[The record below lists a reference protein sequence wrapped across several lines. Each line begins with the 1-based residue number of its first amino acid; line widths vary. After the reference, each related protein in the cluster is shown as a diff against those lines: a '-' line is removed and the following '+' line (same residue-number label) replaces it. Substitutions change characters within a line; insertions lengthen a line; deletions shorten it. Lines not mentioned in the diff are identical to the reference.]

1 MTQPAAPV
9 PGETIEVMAGPLP
22 RGARWSPVVGEETLQ
37 VLDRMSDLD
46 DAGKM
51 KVQNEAV
58 SILARCMP
66 PDQTNAKT
74 TGLVLGQVQSGKT
87 MSFTTVTAL
96 SRDNGY
102 RIVIVVTGV
111 TVPLLEQ
118 SAARLRR
125 DLGLEQG
132 NRRWKHIQCVPK
144 TIINRAAISDALD
157 EWRDPNVAAKDRQ
170 SVLITVMKQHQNLQK
185 VIDVL
190 RTLPLGDVPT
200 LVIDDEA
207 DQASLNTKVQTNEES
222 TTYDKL
228 RDLRDCLPRHT
239 FLQYTA
245 TPQALLLIS
254 IINILSPAFAEMLT
268 PGDAYTG
275 GKSFFIDNPNIVREI
290 PSAEIPTKGVP
301 LTDPPESL
309 FFAMQLF
316 FLGVAAGM
324 DSNDGGNRSMLVH
337 PSVTRAEHAQ
347 FHQWVLAAKDEWK
360 DTLGKPADNA
370 DRVDLINEFR
380 PAYDDL
386 AQALLGL
393 PSFGE
398 LSNRLVRAIRRTQVE
413 KVNAAPGKTPTIDW
427 NHSYSFIL
435 VGGAAMDR
443 GYTVR
448 GLTVTYM
455 PRGLGGGNADTVQ
468 QRARFCGYWRS
479 YLRYRRVYLEADVF
493 AAFRDYVE
501 HEHDLRSR
509 LQTHRSSGRPL
520 PDWPRPFI
528 LDRSLRPTRNNVID
542 IPYQRRRFGDDW
554 FIAKAPHDSPAAV
567 ASNRTLVTALRQKL
581 RFLPDQG
588 NVNRTEHQKHLVA
601 ANVPLGELF
610 EQFLALVRFTKFQ
623 DSQNYV
629 SLLLLLK
636 TVLEQKPDVAATVY
650 LMSQGAARERSVG
663 QNDEIPTLFQGQAPV
678 NPPKLRGTVYPG
690 DDAIKDSAVI
700 TIQIHILTVTR
711 PNESLTDV
719 PTLAIW
725 MPSAFARDIVVQPQ
739 GATQ

>member
-1 MTQPAAPV
+1 MTQPVTPT
-9 PGETIEVMAGPLP
+9 PGETIEVVSGPLP
-22 RGARWSPVVGEETLQ
+22 PGARWNPIVGEETLQ
-37 VLDRMSDLD
+37 VLERMSDLD
-46 DAGKM
+46 EAGKT
-51 KVQNEAV
+51 KVQNEAI

-102 RIVIVVTGV
+102 RIVVVVTGT

-125 DLGLEQG
+125 DLGLEEG

-157 EWRDPNVAAKDRQ
+157 EWRDPNVAPKDRQ

-190 RTLPLGDVPT
+190 QSLPLGDVPT

-268 PGDAYTG
+268 PGDEYTG
-275 GKSFFIDNPNIVREI
+275 GKSFFLDNPNLVREI
-290 PSAEIPTKGVP
+290 PPAEVPTKRVP
-301 LTDPPESL
+301 LTEPPESL
-309 FFAMQLF
+309 FFAMRLF

-324 DSNDGGNRSMLVH
+324 ESNDGGNRSMLVH

-360 DTLGKPADNA
+360 EILSKSVDDA
-370 DRVDLINEFR
+370 DRVDLISEFR

-386 AQALLGL
+386 SQTLPGL
-393 PSFGE
+393 PSFDI
-398 LSNRLVRAIRRTQVE
+398 LSGRLVLAIRRTQVE

-435 VGGAAMDR
+435 VGGTAMDR

-468 QRARFCGYWRS
+468 QRARFFGYKQG
-479 YLRYRRVYLEADVF
+479 YLGYCRVYLETDVLE
-493 AAFRDYVE
+493 AFRDYVE
-501 HEHDLRSR
+501 HELDVRGR
-509 LQTHRSSGRPL
+509 LQIHRSSGRPL
-520 PDWPRPFI
+520 SDWPRSFI
-528 LDRSLRPTRNNVID
+528 LDRAMHPTRNNVID
-542 IPYQRRRFGDDW
+542 IPYQRRRFGDEW
-554 FIAKAPHDSPAAV
+554 FTAKAPHDSPTAV
-567 ASNRTLVTALRQKL
+567 TGNRALVTALRQKL
-581 RFLPDQG
+581 PFIPDQG

-601 ANVPLGELF
+601 VNVPLGELF
-610 EQFLALVRFTKFQ
+610 EQFLAPFRFTRFQ
-623 DSQNYV
+623 DSQSYV

-650 LMSQGAARERSVG
+650 IMSQGAARERSVG
-663 QNDEIPTLFQGQAPV
+663 QDDEIPTLFQGQAPV
-678 NPPKLRGTVYPG
+678 NPPSLRGTIYPG
-690 DDAIKDSAVI
+690 DDAIKDSSVI
-700 TIQIHILTVTR
+700 TIQIHILTVKR

-719 PTLAIW
+719 PTLALW

-739 GATQ
+739 GALQ

>member
-125 DLGLEQG
+125 D
-132 NRRWKHIQCVPK
+132 P
-144 TIINRAAISDALD
+144 D
-157 EWRDPNVAAKDRQ
+157 VAAKDRQ

-347 FHQWVLAAKDEWK
+347 YHQWVLAAKDEWK

-468 QRARFCGYWRS
+468 QRARFFGYKQS
-479 YLRYRRVYLEADVF
+479 YLRYCRVYLEADVF

-501 HEHDLRSR
+501 HEQDVRSR

-520 PDWPRPFI
+520 TDWPRAFI
-528 LDRSLRPTRNNVID
+528 LDRAMRPTRNNVID

-636 TVLEQKPDVAATVY
+636 TVLEQKPDVAATAVSY
-650 LMSQGAARERSVG
+650 
-663 QNDEIPTLFQGQAPV
+663 TH
-678 NPPKLRGTVYPG
+678 LRAHETG
-690 DDAIKDSAVI
+690 
-700 TIQIHILTVTR
+700 R
-711 PNESLTDV
+711 
-719 PTLAIW
+719 
-725 MPSAFARDIVVQPQ
+725 
-739 GATQ
+739 